1 MVPYSVL
8 SYKIATVPKRV
19 SEQTDK
25 MPLSILF
32 YTKKQIGC
40 ASASLG
46 TLITTKLKNCPKK
59 YVLYIDSKCINN
71 HEILKQLFI
80 KFSLQGLLS
89 HTKLK
94 R

>member
-8 SYKIATVPKRV
+8 SYKIATVPKSV

-46 TLITTKLKNCPKK
+46 HLSQQNWRIALKNMFFTLIVN
-59 YVLYIDSKCINN
+59 V
-71 HEILKQLFI
+71 
-80 KFSLQGLLS
+80 
-89 HTKLK
+89 
-94 R
+94 